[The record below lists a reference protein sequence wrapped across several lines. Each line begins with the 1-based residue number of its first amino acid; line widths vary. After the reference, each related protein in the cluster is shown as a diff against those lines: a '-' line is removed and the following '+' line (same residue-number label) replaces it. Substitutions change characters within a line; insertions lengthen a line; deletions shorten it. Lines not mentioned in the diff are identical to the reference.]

1 MALGVKWRNFVN
13 SAELTSKAR
22 TGPGPGSSGGTRR
35 LWLHPLPALPHPNP
49 YFFLLPI
56 LEVFEWRKWQMAFSL
71 PILERT
77 NCEYFLCI
85 HPNYV
90 RGLGVTEYCKLRLP
104 LYFWVSFDGF
114 HLPQKQNW
122 WLWLP
127 WSHSRDFCSDESRC
141 GDNHAHWKSLEAC
154 RAKLSSDL
162 TTV

>member
-1 MALGVKWRNFVN
+1 MKKLREFSWTG
-13 SAELTSKAR
+13 LQSKDGAWAR
-22 TGPGPGSSGGTRR
+22 KLWWDSC

-90 RGLGVTEYCKLRLP
+90 KGLGVTEYCKLRLL
-104 LYFWVSFDGF
+104 LYFWLSFDGF
-114 HLPQKQNW
+114 HLSWKQNW
-122 WLWLP
+122 WLTGYPGATAGTFVLMRAGVMIITLIESHWRPVEPNCLP
-127 WSHSRDFCSDESRC
+127 I
-141 GDNHAHWKSLEAC
+141 
-154 RAKLSSDL
+154 
-162 TTV
+162 

>member
-13 SAELTSKAR
+13 SAELASKAR
-22 TGPGPGSSGGTRR
+22 TGPGPGSCGGTRC
-35 LWLHPLPALPHPNP
+35 LWLHPLPALPHPNA

-90 RGLGVTEYCKLRLP
+90 KGLGVTEYCTLRLP

-114 HLPQKQNW
+114 HLSRKQNW
-122 WLWLP
+122 WLSGYPGATAGTFVPMRAGVMIITLIESHWRPVEPNCLP
-127 WSHSRDFCSDESRC
+127 
-141 GDNHAHWKSLEAC
+141 
-154 RAKLSSDL
+154 
-162 TTV
+162 T